1 MIKVE
6 NNIINVNGISIQF
19 DTKEGVNSF
28 LLDYISKH
36 EIQAVVMPKVEKVTV
51 SLLDSL
57 IDSFGAIEIENLDL
71 SVRSFNCLKR
81 AGINNIEQIIKLDYT
96 EIARVRNL
104 GRASVREIQVV
115 VNDYMRHNY
124 IEWTRHDEYN
134 REAI

>member
-6 NNIINVNGISIQF
+6 NNIINVNGITIEF
-19 DTKEGVNSF
+19 DSKEGVNSF

-36 EIQAVVMPKVEKVTV
+36 EQQVIIPTVEKVTV

-81 AGINNIEQIIKLDYT
+81 AGINNIEQIIRLDYP

-124 IEWTRHDEYN
+124 IEWTRHDEYT